1 MSTSKLALLGGT
13 PTGSVSSGQHPR
25 FSQDAV
31 DRIVELLKRGVTV
44 GSNMDTQENGEA
56 EEAIAEWQGIK
67 YCLGTSSGHAALHSS
82 LIGLEVTFGD
92 EVITLAAIE
101 III

>member
-31 DRIVELLKRGVTV
+31 DRVVELLKRGTTV
-44 GSNMDTQENGEA
+44 GLNKDTKEIGEA
-56 EEAIAEWQGIK
+56 ERAIAQWQGVE
-67 YCLGTSSGHAALHSS
+67 YCLGTSSGHAALH
-82 LIGLEVTFGD
+82 
-92 EVITLAAIE
+92 
-101 III
+101 

>member
-1 MSTSKLALLGGT
+1 MSASKLALLGGT

-44 GSNMDTQENGEA
+44 GLNKNSQEIAEA
-56 EEAIAEWQGIK
+56 EEAIAEWQGVK
-67 YCLGTSSGHAALHSS
+67 YCLHFVHTPQQRDPRIRRRGSGNRPA
-82 LIGLEVTFGD
+82 GPCVC
-92 EVITLAAIE
+92 
-101 III
+101 